1 MITYFCKKIKSNKEK
16 NELDKSL
23 NSLLFKEKNEY
34 FAVFPLCLFDSKY
47 YTYLK
52 QKRKSPYNGQ
62 INESS
67 FNLERNIAY
76 GGTTNRRIRTVYIEG
91 KIEAQNS
98 SLSIQL
104 KFKTYLFAIIL
115 FVALIPI
122 SIWTFTLTGNM
133 AFLLIF
139 PLILIYETFI
149 IYNDI
154 KKIKN
159 KTTTA

>member
-1 MITYFCKKIKSNKEK
+1 MITYFCKKIESNKEK

-62 INESS
+62 INENS
-67 FNLERNIAY
+67 FDFERHIAF
-76 GGTTNRRIRTVYIEG
+76 GGTTNRNIRTIFIKG
-91 KIEAQNS
+91 KIEEQNNGF
-98 SLSIQL
+98 SIQL

-122 SIWTFTLTGNM
+122 SIWTFILTGNV
-133 AFLLIF
+133 AFLLIV
-139 PLILIYETFI
+139 PLIMIYETFI

-154 KKIKN
+154 KRIKY